1 MNTVTVRAGPTRP
14 ASVLNQQTCDLL
26 DSSNVFFALANTQQ
40 GEVGE
45 QEIDTRISARPT
57 KRDLNNIN
65 LTTMK
70 LMEQHQ
76 VSPKENPFN
85 YLWVANCVLYSVVMA
100 FLLNKGWKKQRR
112 GTSA

>member
-26 DSSNVFFALANTQQ
+26 DSSNVIFALANTQQ

-45 QEIDTRISARPT
+45 QKFDTHKSARPS
-57 KRDLNNIN
+57 KCDLNNIN

-70 LMEQHQ
+70 LMEQQQ
-76 VSPKENPFN
+76 VSPKENPLS
-85 YLWVANCVLYSVVMA
+85 YLWVANCLLYSVVMA
-100 FLLNKGWKKQRR
+100 LSVNKCWKKKRR
-112 GTSA
+112 GTSG